1 MKRFVLICAALMLAG
16 CSQINTPAQV
26 STQIDAEQL
35 SLEVAIQGT
44 IAAAKAGLLKGTA
57 LQSAYNYESVAATAI
72 AAADTA
78 YQAGDTSTAGTD
90 LTQAT
95 SALASAAALV
105 PATTAKP

>member
-1 MKRFVLICAALMLAG
+1 MKRLVLICGALMLAG

-44 IAAAKAGLLKGTA
+44 LAAAQAGLLKGSA
-57 LQSAYNYESVAATAI
+57 LTSAYNYESVAAKAI
-72 AAADTA
+72 AAADAA
-78 YQAGDTSTAGTD
+78 YQSGDTSTANTD

-95 SALASAAALV
+95 TALAAAAALNPV
-105 PATTAKP
+105 TTTKP